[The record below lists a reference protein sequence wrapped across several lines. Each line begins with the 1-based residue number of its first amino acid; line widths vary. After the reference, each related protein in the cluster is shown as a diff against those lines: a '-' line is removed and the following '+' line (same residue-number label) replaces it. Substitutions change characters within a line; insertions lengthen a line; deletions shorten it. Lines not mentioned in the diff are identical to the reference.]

1 MLDHIV
7 RLLTMMTLLFVTL
20 LTSAVLLLRAR
31 TRRTGLWILSAF
43 AVLGAALG
51 WHLFYPHT
59 FERHYL
65 PSPPNSP
72 AVSLRRRAEAADIF
86 LGAAGDEDTLAD
98 PL

>member
-7 RLLTMMTLLFVTL
+7 SLLTMMTLLLVTL
-20 LTSAVLLLRAR
+20 LTSALLLLRAR

-51 WHLFYPHT
+51 WHLLYPHT

-65 PSPPNSP
+65 PPPPNSP
-72 AVSLRRRAEAADIF
+72 AGTPRGRPEAAGIF
-86 LGAAGDEDTLAD
+86 LGAAGDDSTLAD
-98 PL
+98 P